1 MPVDSNK
8 ECRGVPGTRSRRKT
22 CKTQVAKDGVCMK
35 EIEHLK
41 GRLEQTPE
49 VRAVKVTWAKVLL
62 SDPSYPQDAAL
73 SRVAEVLSK
82 NFETARGE

>member
-1 MPVDSNK
+1 
-8 ECRGVPGTRSRRKT
+8 
-22 CKTQVAKDGVCMK
+22 MK